1 MQKMF
6 YFQPPV
12 NLLVNLVKVFVFVS
26 VNSDDDEADA
36 VEVDVCLRGFST
48 VTLGRLPSKVNFCS
62 SFSL

>member
-1 MQKMF
+1 MF

-12 NLLVNLVKVFVFVS
+12 NLLVNLMRVFFVS
-26 VNSDDDEADA
+26 VNSDDDEGDA

-48 VTLGRLPSKVNFCS
+48 VMLGCLPSKVNFCS